1 MVRASAGRPRR
12 ARFRD
17 TSRGRLAQNLVHP
30 LAQPPEAVRLHGLWQ
45 PGLRDQHVVAAGRDA
60 LEALPPGL
68 TQLALDPIAR
78 DRIPGCLR
86 HCKTQSRLARIVFT
100 VEPIEDE

>member
-1 MVRASAGRPRR
+1 MDAPIRASRVGGADGI
-12 ARFRD
+12 ASD
-17 TSRGRLAQNLVHP
+17 ASCGRLAQNLVHP

-68 TQLALDPIAR
+68 TQLAFDAIAR
-78 DRIPGCLR
+78 DRVPGGPR
-86 HCKTQSRLARIVFT
+86 HRQPQSRLAWI
-100 VEPIEDE
+100 